1 MKTSK
6 LFITSLLAA
15 AAMSATA
22 YAEEVALTN
31 GQQTTLTV
39 SSGVAGAGNTYTYT
53 APEEGTTDNGGW
65 LWLGDLQGTGN
76 VALGSAES
84 NMALSGSGLVVLGYQ
99 GGNYGTTYN
108 FDFTNTA
115 AAAFSGKFAVV
126 NEWNNSTVAKLSGTG
141 WSNVEYVFAGV
152 SREQNWVTKRMYN
165 DTSRGYDTLA
175 LQGATTLA
183 GITGT
188 SKGYVPTGAGV
199 AAGIGN
205 INLREAV
212 TVATSG
218 TVLTLAGAGTYEFYG
233 KVGTA
238 SEKVGIAKT
247 GTGTQVLGG
256 TLYLGAVTVS
266 GGTLDL
272 SGANVTLASAIANS
286 GTVSVN
292 ANTIFVLSD
301 SLKVGDTGNTYS
313 LISGGTI
320 EGWNTTTLSAVNF
333 VLSGASSSQRGAT
346 VVLTEAGSVT
356 YTAGSGEAAN
366 LTWKAGVSGTWDVQT
381 TRSWTND
388 STSADDVFYDYD
400 NVKFDTTGDVT
411 VAIAAGGVTA
421 DTVTISAGTVSFT
434 TNKVTAQSGFVVEN
448 GATLKLKANNNLGG
462 KVTVKTGGVLD
473 VNGNQTDLSKN
484 GLTEVILAGGKLAN
498 NYSTSVDTNSQQL
511 WKITLTEDSSVGG
524 VQSNG
529 SSGGN
534 FGLVGSG
541 HGATTLDLGGYKLT
555 KQDRGI
561 FYLVNTTITAG
572 TFEIAG
578 GTVQL
583 AQRPSDG
590 SAADFVLS
598 GGSLDLNG
606 KNLSAKSVSGT
617 SGTITLGA
625 GTLTVGTGVTEESVK
640 TFSGRVDGG
649 SGTLTKAGSGTIV
662 FSGNTTIG
670 TLNVTG
676 GTATFTTDAS
686 VNKITGSTGTLKIE
700 SGTVTMGSS
709 GSQRTLGMNIE
720 IGGVS
725 DGNGGYETAKLT
737 GGFTDQFIE
746 EGSRTIA
753 VKGGGEL
760 QLGKVSN
767 PGAYGIRWAIVG
779 GTTNRTSISL
789 SNGGVISGLG
799 DKYGALDFMAANTV
813 TATGTGNTISAAVR
827 LRTGEVTFNVAENS
841 DLTISGTLQ
850 KMTSGRDTTDTTD
863 NASGTLSKSG
873 SGKLVL
879 SGDNSKYGRA
889 INVTEGTLVA
899 AHAKA
904 LGTGTVTVS
913 NGAKLGIKVA
923 SAVTAGTVT
932 FNEGAKFLIDLTDV
946 SVEENTA
953 LTIISSS
960 AISFNSIETGSLTS
974 EIIESYFDAGNSVLG
989 DYSTWLREWSY
1000 DGSTLSLTMTIPE
1013 PSTFG
1018 LLAGAGALALVAARR
1033 RRQKKA

>member
-1 MKTSK
+1 MKSSK
-6 LFITSLLAA
+6 LFLTSLLAA
-15 AAMSATA
+15 ATLSVPA
-22 YAEEVALTN
+22 YAVTTTTTTLDDVTYSGTIWTTTVSGASANLSDHARSYSDGTNSCAGDAQITGVGNFYNYFFNASETQYVGNTLRLTGATQNHTVTTDWENYAWFGGLITDANSHIYTIGRDPASTVSNFKLKGAAGVNMLINANTVIWGKGIEVLSSGTAENPLTN
-31 GQQTTLTV
+31 NAWNVAADKTLTLK
-39 SSGVAGAGNTYTYT
+39 ADTTTFNANT
-53 APEEGTTDNGGW
+53 ATTIG
-65 LWLGDLQGTGN
+65 
-76 VALGSAES
+76 
-84 NMALSGSGLVVLGYQ
+84 GSGTV
-99 GGNYGTTYN
+99 
-108 FDFTNTA
+108 
-115 AAAFSGKFAVV
+115 KF
-126 NEWNNSTVAKLSGTG
+126 
-141 WSNVEYVFAGV
+141 
-152 SREQNWVTKRMYN
+152 M
-165 DTSRGYDTLA
+165 
-175 LQGATTLA
+175 GATTTL
-183 GITGT
+183 
-188 SKGYVPTGAGV
+188 SNV
-199 AAGIGN
+199 AVNGS
-205 INLREAV
+205 LS
-212 TVATSG
+212 VASF
-218 TVLTLAGAGTYEFYG
+218 A
-233 KVGTA
+233 
-238 SEKVGIAKT
+238 
-247 GTGTQVLGG
+247 
-256 TLYLGAVTVS
+256 
-266 GGTLDL
+266 TLDL
-272 SGANVTLASAIANS
+272 SASKITLGSAIANS
-286 GTVSVN
+286 GTVTVN
-292 ANTIFVLSD
+292 SNTIFVLSD
-301 SLKVGDTGNTYS
+301 SLKVADTGNTYS
-313 LISGGTI
+313 LISGGAI
-320 EGWNTTTLSAVNF
+320 NGWNAETLSATNF
-333 VLSGASSSQRGAT
+333 ILSGASSSQRGAT
-346 VVLTEAGSVT
+346 VVLTETGSVT

-400 NVKFDTTGDVT
+400 NVTFATSGNVT

-448 GATLKLKANNNLGG
+448 GATLKLAANNNLGG
-462 KVTVKTGGVLD
+462 TVTVKTGGVLD
-473 VNGNQTDLSKN
+473 VSGKQTDLSAN

-498 NYSTSVDTNSQQL
+498 NSSTSVDTNSQQL

-555 KQDRGI
+555 KQDGGI
-561 FYLVNTTITAG
+561 FYLVNTTIKAG

-598 GGSLDLNG
+598 GGSLDLYG
-606 KNLSAKSVSGT
+606 KALSAKSVSGT

-676 GTATFTTDAS
+676 GFLVFTTDAS
-686 VNKITGSTGTLKIE
+686 VNKITGGAAGTIKIE
-700 SGTVTMGSS
+700 SGTVTMASS
-709 GSQRTLGMNIE
+709 GAQADQNMLASSLE

-725 DGNGGYETAKLT
+725 DGNGGYKAAKLT
-737 GGFTDQFIE
+737 GGFTDQLKRDA
-746 EGSRTIA
+746 SNRTIA

-760 QLGKVSN
+760 QIGTADS
-767 PGAYGIRWAIVG
+767 GARWEIG
-779 GTTNRTSISL
+779 SGTSGSGTSILL

-799 DKYGALDFMAANTV
+799 DKYGALDFSATKTV
-813 TATGTGNTISAAVR
+813 KATGTGNTISAAVR
-827 LRTGEVTFNVAENS
+827 LRSGDVTFNVAENS

-850 KMTSGRDTTDTTD
+850 KMTSGRDTTNTTD

-889 INVTEGTLVA
+889 INVTAGTLVT

-913 NGAKLGIKVA
+913 NGATLGVKVA

-932 FNEGAKFLIDLTDV
+932 FNEGAKFLIDLTGV
-946 SVEENTA
+946 SVEDNMA

-1000 DGSTLSLTMTIPE
+1000 DTTNGLQLTMTIPE
-1013 PSTFG
+1013 PSVFG
-1018 LLAGAGALALVAARR
+1018 LLAGLGALALAGTRR
-1033 RRQKKA
+1033 RRKKA